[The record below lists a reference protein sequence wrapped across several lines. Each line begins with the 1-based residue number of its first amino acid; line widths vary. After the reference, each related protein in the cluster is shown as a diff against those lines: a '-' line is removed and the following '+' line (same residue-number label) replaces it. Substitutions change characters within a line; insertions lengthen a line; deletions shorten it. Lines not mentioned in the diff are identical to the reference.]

1 MTLMPVSAVC
11 CELSC
16 RPHGERL
23 AAELALPLIIGL
35 ENVGSREWGAG
46 DYVLEI
52 TDEGVS
58 VRSAG
63 PKSALVRCDFVY
75 GALAHRRRFGG
86 GRGQAIA
93 RAVGI
98 KGGRTLTVTDLT
110 AGLGRDGFVLA
121 TLGARVWMMERHP
134 VVAALLAD
142 GLARAAL
149 GAQHDPALQAILARL
164 TQVAGDGRG
173 WLRQLAAAERP
184 DVIYLD
190 PMFPERGKSARVKK
204 DMAVLQEIVGADDD
218 ADQLLSAALN
228 CARYRVVVKR
238 PRLAPAVLGAARPGY
253 SLEGKSTRYDIYPLR
268 KIPD

>member
-1 MTLMPVSAVC
+1 MPVSAVC
-11 CELSC
+11 CDSSC
-16 RPHGERL
+16 RPRGERL
-23 AAELALPLIIGL
+23 AAELALPLVIGS
-35 ENVGSREWGAG
+35 ENIAGRQWGPG

-52 TDEGVS
+52 TEDGVA

-63 PKSALVRCDFVY
+63 PRSLLVRCDFVA

-93 RAVGI
+93 RAIGI
-98 KGGRTLTVTDLT
+98 KGGRSLAVADLT

-121 TLGARVWMMERHP
+121 TLGARVWMLERHP
-134 VVAALLAD
+134 VVSALLAD
-142 GLARAAL
+142 GLARAAIAARDDL
-149 GAQHDPALQAILARL
+149 ELQGILARM
-164 TQVAGDGRG
+164 TQVAGDGTG
-173 WLRQLAAAERP
+173 WLQQLAEPERP

-204 DMAVLQEIVGADDD
+204 EMAVLQEIVGADDD
-218 ADQLLSAALN
+218 ADQLLCAALT

-238 PRLAPAVLGAARPGY
+238 PRLAPVLGTARPGY

-268 KIPD
+268 KMPD

>member
-1 MTLMPVSAVC
+1 MPIFAVC
-11 CELSC
+11 CDPFFL
-16 RPHGERL
+16 PQGERL
-23 AAELALPLIIGL
+23 AAELALPLIIGR
-35 ENVGSREWGAG
+35 ENVSRREWRAG

-52 TDEGVS
+52 ADDGVS
-58 VRSAG
+58 MRSGG
-63 PKSALVRCDFVY
+63 PKSVRVRCDFVD

-93 RAVGI
+93 RAIGM
-98 KGGRTLTVTDLT
+98 KGGRTLAVADLT

-134 VVAALLAD
+134 VVATLLAD

-149 GAQHDPALQAILARL
+149 GAQHDPALRAILARL

-173 WLRQLAAAERP
+173 WLGQLAATERP

-190 PMFPERGKSARVKK
+190 PMFPERSKSASVKK
-204 DMAVLQEIVGADDD
+204 EMAVLQEIVGADDD
-218 ADQLLSAALN
+218 AEQLLAEALN

-238 PRLAPAVLGAARPGY
+238 PRLAPVLGAVRPGY
-253 SLEGKSTRYDIYPLR
+253 SLAGKSTRYDIYPLR

>member
-1 MTLMPVSAVC
+1 MPISAIC
-11 CELSC
+11 CDLSC

-23 AAELALPLIIGL
+23 AAELAVPLIMGR
-35 ENVGSREWGAG
+35 ENLCSRQWGAG

-52 TDEGVS
+52 TDDGVS
-58 VRSAG
+58 VRSGG
-63 PKSALVRCDFVY
+63 PKAMLVRCDFVY

-93 RAVGI
+93 RAIGI
-98 KGGRTLTVTDLT
+98 KGGRTLAVADLT

-149 GAQHDPALQAILARL
+149 AAQDDPALQAILARL
-164 TQVAGDGRG
+164 TQVTGDGRG
-173 WLRQLAAAERP
+173 WLRQLAVSERP

-190 PMFPERGKSARVKK
+190 PMFPERSKSARVKK
-204 DMAVLQEIVGADDD
+204 EMVVLQELVGADDD
-218 ADQLLSAALN
+218 ADQLLSEALT

-238 PRLAPAVLGAARPGY
+238 PRLAPVLGTVRPGY